1 MNEYCKSFSK
11 VRQNFS
17 KIDYELNSSTSSSNC
32 HPVLLGY
39 EDSGEMMVDEIDP
52 PKPLVLMGFEK
63 MNGTTLANDHNMD
76 GQNNTN
82 LTTLLHV
89 NISSADPSNSG
100 SISTAMQIPSMGAG
114 KGEQQNCCSSSGAGS
129 SSGKQQPRQRKFY
142 LLKIKKCFQNLFLP
156 SLF

>member
-1 MNEYCKSFSK
+1 LK
-11 VRQNFS
+11 
-17 KIDYELNSSTSSSNC
+17 SSTSSSNC

-63 MNGTTLANDHNMD
+63 MNGTTMTNDHNMD

-82 LTTLLHV
+82 LATLLHV
-89 NISSADPSNSG
+89 NISNAGPSNSS
-100 SISTAMQIPSMGAG
+100 SISTATQIPSMSTG
-114 KGEQQNCCSSSGAGS
+114 KGEQQNYCSSSGAGS

-142 LLKIKKCFQNLFLP
+142 LLKIKKFCHNLFLLN
-156 SLF
+156 LFLLKKKENCIVI